1 MSMRCWTR
9 RRFVAAAGLVGCTLG
24 AVPASAYQ
32 ERIAATIVRIAPS
45 AEQRPM
51 FERNLDEHYGAL
63 SRLHGRLRREFAGSE
78 LEKQLRRGV
87 SRIDGSTEKKMA
99 KVLRDDQMEELRYL
113 LDLIGRQF
121 KAEAG
126 VSD

>member
-1 MSMRCWTR
+1 MSDRPWTR
-9 RRFVAAAGLVGCTLG
+9 RRFAAGLLVGC
-24 AVPASAYQ
+24 AVAARPASAYQ
-32 ERIAATIVRIAPS
+32 ERIAASIVRIAPT
-45 AEQRPM
+45 ADQRPA
-51 FERNLDEHYGAL
+51 FERILGEHYDAL
-63 SRLHGRLRREFAGSE
+63 SRLYARLRREFGGSE